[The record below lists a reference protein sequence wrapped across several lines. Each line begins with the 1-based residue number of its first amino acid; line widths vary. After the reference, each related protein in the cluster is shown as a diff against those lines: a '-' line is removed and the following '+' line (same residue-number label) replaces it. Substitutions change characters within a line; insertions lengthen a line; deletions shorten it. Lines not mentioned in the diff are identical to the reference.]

1 MAEMTKAFESDT
13 SVALAKLLESTIVL
27 ERNQE
32 RTTAVLEGMMA
43 GLKEIRSDVTDI
55 ENIVHERARTQWSV
69 IFGTV
74 GAATAMLGLI
84 GTVVAYAWISD
95 IKRVETVVDRLANQ
109 FHEHSIKAGHP
120 EGVLSKIEGFRD
132 QVRNDF
138 AAINGRLDRYDDRI
152 SELQKRTGVLFKEG
166 EPY

>member
-1 MAEMTKAFESDT
+1 MEVTKAFESET
-13 SVALAKLLESTIVL
+13 GVALAKLLESTIAL

-32 RTTAVLEGMMA
+32 RTTAVLEGMMS
-43 GLKEIRSDVTDI
+43 GLKEIRGDVTDI

-84 GTVVAYAWISD
+84 GAVIAYAWISD

-120 EGVLSKIEGFRD
+120 EGVLSKVESISTQF
-132 QVRNDF
+132 RND
-138 AAINGRLDRYDDRI
+138 INALNDRLDRYDDRI
-152 SELQKRTGVLFKEG
+152 SELQKRTGILFKEG
-166 EPY
+166 KPY